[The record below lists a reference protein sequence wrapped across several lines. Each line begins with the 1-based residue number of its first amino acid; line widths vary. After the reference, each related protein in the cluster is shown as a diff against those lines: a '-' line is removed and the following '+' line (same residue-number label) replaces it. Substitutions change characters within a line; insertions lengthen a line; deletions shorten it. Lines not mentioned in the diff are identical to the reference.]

1 MSKNKGYLFHPAAV
15 LLVIGIYFIVPG
27 KLTAQDKTYAKYI
40 VDTLA
45 SESMAGRGYVN
56 EGNRKASDFIAS
68 EMKRYGLESFSDS
81 YFQPFNLPVNT
92 FPGKVGLQINGKVLK
107 PGIDFI
113 ISGSSP
119 AINGT
124 YKIREL
130 KSKFFE
136 SSEKLSKLKGRDYSD
151 ILVLIDKSSIP
162 KEQLPLADSLIRT
175 NFIKSAGFIV
185 LSGKDRLLFSVS
197 SAYKQKSFPVFEVL
211 KPAVPV
217 KPTKA
222 EVCIEAEFNPAYQVR
237 NVIGFIHGTELS
249 DSFLV
254 ITAHFDHLGMMGKDV
269 VFPGANDNASGTAMM
284 LDLAWHFSQP
294 GNKPRYSIAFMA
306 FSGEETGLNGSEFYV
321 GNPLFPLKKISFL
334 INLDMVGTGSEG
346 ITIVNGKTFLQQ
358 FERIAKINTDNEYI
372 LKVAPRGESCN
383 SDHCP
388 FFRAGVPAVFIYSMG
403 KEHREYHNIY
413 DSADRV
419 PFTEYDDIFRLL
431 RDFLTSYRKDAV
443 IHVGDNQ

>member
-15 LLVIGIYFIVPG
+15 LLIIGIYFIVPG
-27 KLTAQDKTYAKYI
+27 KSTAQDKTYAKCL

-45 SESMAGRGYVN
+45 SGSMAGRGYVN

-68 EMKRYGLESFSDS
+68 EMKRHGLQNFTGS

-107 PGIDFI
+107 PGVDFI

-119 AINGT
+119 DIKGT

-130 KSKFFE
+130 KSKLFKNPE
-136 SSEKLSKLKGRDYSD
+136 SLSKLKSRVYSD
-151 ILVLIDKSSIP
+151 FLVLIDKYSIP

-197 SAYKQKSFPVFEVL
+197 SAFKQKSFPVFEVL
-211 KPAVPV
+211 KTAVPV
-217 KPTKA
+217 KPSKA
-222 EVCIEAEFNPAYQVR
+222 EVCIEAEFKPAFQVR
-237 NVIGFIHGTELS
+237 NVIGFIPGTELS

-284 LDLAWHFSQP
+284 LDLARHFSQP
-294 GNKPRYSIAFMA
+294 GNKPRYSMAFMA

-321 GNPLFPLKKISFL
+321 GNPQFPLKKISFL

-358 FERIAKINTDNEYI
+358 FERIAKINADNEYI
-372 LKVAPRGESCN
+372 LKVAQRGESCN

-431 RDFLTSYRKDAV
+431 RDFLTGYRNDAV
-443 IHVGDNQ
+443 IPTEENK